1 MYIEITDGVTTQR
14 RKLQSTV
21 TIAQAEALL
30 EEMWNADEMGYSYY
44 LVDENGTE
52 ICAFEN

>member
-1 MYIEITDGVTTQR
+1 MYIEISDGVTTQR
-14 RKLQSTV
+14 RKLKPSV
-21 TIAQAEALL
+21 TIARAEALL

-52 ICAFEN
+52 ILAFEN